1 GRTRAAPG
9 GAKAGGIV
17 VGAPIAQLVE
27 LRTFNPQVAGS
38 SPAGGTGAPHARR
51 PLDQPGPR
59 WDTGGMSAPTT
70 SAPALRIGPLELAS
84 PVVLAPM
91 AGVTNVAF
99 RSLCREIEREQQGS
113 VSGLYVCE
121 MVTARA
127 LVERQ
132 PATLHMAA
140 FAPDESPRSLQLY
153 TVDAEYTYAAAKMI
167 VDEDMADHID
177 INFGCPVPKV
187 TRRGGG
193 SAIPYKRRLF
203 RSIVAGADRATEGT
217 DIPVTVKMRVGID
230 DEHRTHLDAGRI
242 AVDEGARAV
251 ALHAR
256 TAAQRYSGEADWS
269 QISRLVEHV
278 GAVSDVPVLGNGDI
292 FSAEDAVRMR
302 EETGCAGVVIGRG
315 CLGRPWLFSEL
326 AARLDGRDAPTP
338 PTLGEVSRIMYRHGE
353 LLAEHHGE
361 DKGMLDIRKHVSWYL
376 RGFPAGSGKRVA
388 LSGVRTLADLAELL
402 ADLPADEPFPA
413 DGYGPR
419 GRQGSASKVL
429 LPEGWLDDPEDD
441 AAALEGAEV
450 HNSGG

>member
-1 GRTRAAPG
+1 MT
-9 GAKAGGIV
+9 
-17 VGAPIAQLVE
+17 
-27 LRTFNPQVAGS
+27 
-38 SPAGGTGAPHARR
+38 
-51 PLDQPGPR
+51 
-59 WDTGGMSAPTT
+59 SAIQ
-70 SAPALRIGPLELAS
+70 APALRIGPLELAS

-99 RSLCREIEREQQGS
+99 RTLCRELEIAQQGT

-132 PATLHMAA
+132 PATLHMAT

-153 TVDAEYTYAAAKMI
+153 TVDPEYTYAAAKMV

-187 TRRGGG
+187 TRKGGG

-203 RSIVAGADRATEGT
+203 RSIVAAAVRATEGT
-217 DIPVTVKMRVGID
+217 DVPVTVKMRVGID
-230 DEHRTHLDAGRI
+230 DEHHTHLDAGRI
-242 AVDEGARAV
+242 AAEEGAAAV

-256 TAAQRYSGEADWS
+256 TAAQRYSGRADWS
-269 QISRLVEHV
+269 QIARLVEHV
-278 GAVSDVPVLGNGDI
+278 GAVSDIPVLGNGDI

-302 EETGCAGVVIGRG
+302 ERTGCAGVVIGRG

-326 AARLDGRDAPTP
+326 AARLAGRPAPTP
-338 PTLGEVSRIMYRHGE
+338 PNLGEVCRIMYRHGE

-361 DKGMLDIRKHVSWYL
+361 DKGMRDIRKHVAWYL
-376 RGFPAGSGKRVA
+376 RGFPAGSDRRVA
-388 LSGVRTLADLAELL
+388 LAGVRTLDDLAELL
-402 ADLPADEPFPA
+402 AGLPGDEPFPS

-419 GRQGSASKVL
+419 GRQGSPAKVL

-441 AAALEGAEV
+441 AVALAGADAE
-450 HNSGG
+450 NSGG